1 MLTGGPCLD
10 LLVGNGETGSA
21 QSGSLLGLVNCISCV
36 GATDCF
42 CYSVTG
48 IHHNTLCFFSLS
60 LIFSSLLFF
69 LQNILIKG
77 SGI

>member
-48 IHHNTLCFFSLS
+48 IHNTLCFFSLS

-69 LQNILIKG
+69 FAEY
-77 SGI
+77 SH